1 MAPRRS
7 NKKPNKKPLPNLD
20 ELLNQ
25 IREEDGNIGEDPETL
40 SKIDALLNNN
50 EQKEQPLVK
59 KQKVPKIKV
68 PKIKVPSF
76 LSLGSNK
83 DNNCCNCCDDM
94 LGMLN
99 IINDSVSKI
108 LSALKAESLLDK
120 KKTDEIRK
128 NQEEQERKEKEN
140 LLESSGR
147 KLSRTF
153 QQAFVPIKS
162 AMDAIFKFI
171 LFTLAGRAIGKIL
184 KWFADPANEKKVKS
198 LTRFLKDWWPA
209 LLGAFVLFGTKFGG
223 AIRASIGAVISTV
236 LYLRKIGIPGILAG
250 LKSLGIK
257 GLAFGALAGAGI
269 LGYKLLTKADEGS
282 TQESSKTPNK
292 GGDAPTSP
300 SGTQKFSNGGI
311 VRGIN
316 FLLPEEKHVSE
327 IGYAEGGHID
337 EASGI
342 AITGAGPDTQLIAA
356 QPGEVVMSKAA
367 VDKFGADT
375 FLRMNLQAGSSNQPK
390 FTNNIQFAKEG
401 GLVGGIMSGIKSAGS
416 NMMKGMPQ
424 FGKPAKA
431 INSYTEPTNSPK
443 ISDSDFNT
451 LLAIASAEDSDP
463 QGRADVAQSIYN
475 RLFAGSSAYGLNFMP
490 TGRRNT
496 IKDIITGKGQ
506 YEPTFKNRND
516 WLSIND
522 RKSAAFALANSKK
535 IDISSAM
542 QMLNETEKALRN
554 SQLQMNAQQH
564 VGGRPSFF
572 GTSQLKHMK
581 GDDALRY
588 DMVNGKKV
596 PRKDNFFTN
605 YPAENTKYH
614 KERGTVAAP
623 IPSMLYSQPGNEQ
636 SFIPRNNLQPGNGQ
650 SSLPR
655 TSLQLSSMVPTV
667 RAPGPRSA
675 GKVTITEL
683 PPINLKKQGPKGGT
697 SASTDVPD
705 FSAIPPYSDRYGDN
719 GTLATLG
726 IRAGNMA

>member
-1 MAPRRS
+1 MAPKRS
-7 NKKPNKKPLPNLD
+7 NKKPNKKALPKPEIVGGESVGD
-20 ELLNQ
+20 KIEELLFQINQ
-25 IREEDGNIGEDPETL
+25 EEKAAEQQSPQRQRTARR
-40 SKIDALLNNN
+40 SKTPRRIT
-50 EQKEQPLVK
+50 KTG
-59 KQKVPKIKV
+59 
-68 PKIKVPSF
+68 
-76 LSLGSNK
+76 LSLGGNK
-83 DNNCCNCCDDM
+83 AKDCCNCCDDM

-99 IINDSVSKI
+99 IINDSVSRV
-108 LSALKAESLLDK
+108 LNVLKAESLLDK

-128 NQEEQERKEKEN
+128 NQEDQERREKEN

-153 QQAFVPIKS
+153 QQAFTPIKS

-171 LFTLAGRAIGKIL
+171 LFTLAGRAVSKIL
-184 KWFADPANEKKVKS
+184 KWFADPTNEKKVKS
-198 LTRFLKDWWPA
+198 LTRFLKDWWPG

-223 AIRASIGAVISTV
+223 ALRSSIGAVISTV

-269 LGYKLLTKADEGS
+269 LGYNLLTKADEGIN
-282 TQESSKTPNK
+282 QESGKPANK
-292 GGDAPTSP
+292 
-300 SGTQKFSNGGI
+300 SGTTPKFNSPMPTGGYSNGGI

-316 FLLPEEKHVSE
+316 FFLPEEKHVSE

-337 EASGI
+337 DASGI

-367 VDKFGADT
+367 VDKFGVDT
-375 FLRMNLQAGSSNQPK
+375 FLKMNMQAGSSNRPK
-390 FTNNIQFAKEG
+390 FANNIQFAKDG
-401 GLVGGIMSGIKSAGS
+401 GIVGGIMSGIKSVGS
-416 NMMKGMPQ
+416 NMMKSVPQ
-424 FGKPAKA
+424 FGRPAKA
-431 INSYTEPTNSPK
+431 INSFTPPKDSPK
-443 ISDSDFNT
+443 ISQSDYNS

-496 IKDIITGKGQ
+496 IKDIITGEGQ
-506 YEPTFKNRND
+506 YEPTFKNRSD
-516 WLSIND
+516 WLNIND
-522 RKSAAFALANSKK
+522 RKSAALALAKAKS

-542 QMLNETEKALRN
+542 QMLSETERALRN

-572 GTSQLKHMK
+572 GTSQLNNMK

-614 KERGTVAAP
+614 KERGNVAAP
-623 IPSMLYSQPGNEQ
+623 IPSILYSQPGNEQ
-636 SFIPRNNLQPGNGQ
+636 SALPRNNLQ
-650 SSLPR
+650 LV
-655 TSLQLSSMVPTV
+655 SMAPTIK
-667 RAPGPRSA
+667 APGPRTA

-683 PPINLKKQGPKGGT
+683 PPINLKNQGPKGGE
-697 SASTDVPD
+697 SASTDVPE
-705 FSAIPPYSDRYGDN
+705 FSAIPPYSDRYGDK

>member
-1 MAPRRS
+1 MAAKRS
-7 NKKPNKKPLPNLD
+7 NKKPNKKPLPNVNPQVDVDNDLYDSD
-20 ELLNQ
+20 EDLVA
-25 IREEDGNIGEDPETL
+25 
-40 SKIDALLNNN
+40 DAIKYLNNQRRSQRTSSSSKTSPQQQPAPQR
-50 EQKEQPLVK
+50 QKAARKGKTPRR
-59 KQKVPKIKV
+59 ITRTN
-68 PKIKVPSF
+68 
-76 LSLGSNK
+76 LSLGNNK
-83 DNNCCNCCDDM
+83 GNNCCNCCDDM

-128 NQEEQERKEKEN
+128 NQEDQERKEKEN

-250 LKSLGIK
+250 LKSLGVK
-257 GLAFGALAGAGI
+257 GLAFSALAGAGI
-269 LGYKLLTKADEGS
+269 LGYKMLTKVDEGS
-282 TQESSKTPNK
+282 SQESSKTPNK
-292 GGDAPTSP
+292 GGTAPASSPMAPTGAYS
-300 SGTQKFSNGGI
+300 SGGL

-316 FLLPEEKHVSE
+316 FFLPEEKHVSE

-375 FLRMNLQAGSSNQPK
+375 FLKMNLQAGSSNRPK
-390 FTNNIQFAKEG
+390 FANNIQFAKDG
-401 GLVGGIMSGIKSAGS
+401 GIVGGIMSGIKSVGS

-424 FGKPAKA
+424 FGRPAKA
-431 INSYTEPTNSPK
+431 INSFTPPKNSPK
-443 ISDSDFNT
+443 ISDSDFNA

-475 RLFAGSSAYGLNFMP
+475 RLFAGSSAYGVNFMP

-496 IKDIITGKGQ
+496 IKDIITGEGQ
-506 YEPTFKNRND
+506 YEPTFKNRSD
-516 WLSIND
+516 WLNIND
-522 RKSAAFALANSKK
+522 RKSAALALAKAKNV
-535 IDISSAM
+535 DISSAM
-542 QMLNETEKALRN
+542 QMLNETERALRN

-588 DMVNGKKV
+588 DMVNGNKV

-614 KERGTVAAP
+614 KERGNVAAP

-636 SFIPRNNLQPGNGQ
+636 SSLPKNNLQ
-650 SSLPR
+650 LV
-655 TSLQLSSMVPTV
+655 SMSPTV
-667 RAPGPRSA
+667 RAPGPRTA

-683 PPINLKKQGPKGGT
+683 PPISLKNQGPKGGE

>member
-7 NKKPNKKPLPNLD
+7 SKKPNKKTLPKLENIEEGAVGD
-20 ELLNQ
+20 RIEELLFQINQ
-25 IREEDGNIGEDPETL
+25 EE
-40 SKIDALLNNN
+40 KAA
-50 EQKEQPLVK
+50 QP
-59 KQKVPKIKV
+59 QQQQAPQRQRTARRGGTPRRITRTN
-68 PKIKVPSF
+68 
-76 LSLGSNK
+76 LSLGNNTG
-83 DNNCCNCCDDM
+83 NNCCNCCDDM
-94 LGMLN
+94 LGVLN
-99 IINDSVSKI
+99 IINDSVSKV
-108 LSALKAESLLDK
+108 LNALKAESLLDK

-128 NQEEQERKEKEN
+128 NQEDQERKEKEN

-153 QQAFVPIKS
+153 QQAFAPIKS

-257 GLAFGALAGAGI
+257 GLAFGALAGVGI
-269 LGYKLLTKADEGS
+269 LGYKMLTKVDEGS
-282 TQESSKTPNK
+282 NQESGRTPNK
-292 GGDAPTSP
+292 GGTAQTSP
-300 SGTQKFSNGGI
+300 TFGANAHSSGGI

-316 FLLPEEKHVSE
+316 FFLPEEKHVSE

-375 FLRMNLQAGSSNQPK
+375 FLKMNLQAGSSNRPK
-390 FTNNIQFAKEG
+390 FVNNIQFAKDG
-401 GLVGGIMSGIKSAGS
+401 GIVGGIMSGIKSAGS
-416 NMMKGMPQ
+416 NIMQGVPQFGSNMMKGMPQ
-424 FGKPAKA
+424 FGRPAKA
-431 INSYTEPTNSPK
+431 INSFTPPKNSPK
-443 ISDSDFNT
+443 ISDSDFNA

-475 RLFAGSSAYGLNFMP
+475 RLFAGSSAYGVNFMP

-496 IKDIITGKGQ
+496 IKDIITGSGQ

-516 WLSIND
+516 WLNIND
-522 RKSAAFALANSKK
+522 RKSAALALANSKK

-542 QMLNETEKALRN
+542 QMLSETERALRD

-614 KERGTVAAP
+614 KERGNVAAP

-636 SFIPRNNLQPGNGQ
+636 SSLPKNNLQ
-650 SSLPR
+650 LV
-655 TSLQLSSMVPTV
+655 SMAPTV
-667 RAPGPRSA
+667 TAPGPRTA

-683 PPINLKKQGPKGGT
+683 PPINLKKQGPKGGE

-726 IRAGNMA
+726 IQAGNMA

>member
-7 NKKPNKKPLPNLD
+7 NKKPNKKPLPNVNPQVDVDNDLYDSD
-20 ELLNQ
+20 EDLVA
-25 IREEDGNIGEDPETL
+25 
-40 SKIDALLNNN
+40 DAIKYLNN
-50 EQKEQPLVK
+50 QRRSQRTSSSSKTSPQQQPAP
-59 KQKVPKIKV
+59 QRQRTARRGGTPRRITRTN
-68 PKIKVPSF
+68 
-76 LSLGSNK
+76 LSLGNNNG
-83 DNNCCNCCDDM
+83 NNCCNCCDDM

-99 IINDSVSKI
+99 IINESVSRV
-108 LSALKAESLLDK
+108 LNVLKAESLLDK

-128 NQEEQERKEKEN
+128 NQEDQERKEKEN

-250 LKSLGIK
+250 LKSLGVK

-269 LGYKLLTKADEGS
+269 LGYKMLTKVDEGS
-282 TQESSKTPNK
+282 SQESSKTPNK
-292 GGDAPTSP
+292 GGTAPASSPIAPT
-300 SGTQKFSNGGI
+300 GGYSNGGI

-316 FLLPEEKHVSE
+316 FFLPEEKHVSE

-375 FLRMNLQAGSSNQPK
+375 FLKMNLQAGSSNRPK
-390 FTNNIQFAKEG
+390 FANNIQFAKDG
-401 GLVGGIMSGIKSAGS
+401 GIVGGIMSGIKSVGS

-431 INSYTEPTNSPK
+431 INSFTPPKNSPK
-443 ISDSDFNT
+443 MSDSDFNA

-475 RLFAGSSAYGLNFMP
+475 RLFAGSSAYGVNFMP

-496 IKDIITGKGQ
+496 IKDIITGSGQ

-516 WLSIND
+516 WLNIND
-522 RKSAAFALANSKK
+522 KKSAALALANSKN

-542 QMLNETEKALRN
+542 QMLNETERALRN

-588 DMVNGKKV
+588 DMVNGNKV

-614 KERGTVAAP
+614 KERGNVAAP

-636 SFIPRNNLQPGNGQ
+636 SSLPKNNLQ
-650 SSLPR
+650 LA
-655 TSLQLSSMVPTV
+655 SMVPSV
-667 RAPGPRSA
+667 RAPGPRTA
-675 GKVTITEL
+675 GNVTITEL
-683 PPINLKKQGPKGGT
+683 PPINLKNQGPKGGE

>member
-7 NKKPNKKPLPNLD
+7 NKKPNKKPLPKPEIVGGESMGD
-20 ELLNQ
+20 RIEELLFQ
-25 IREEDGNIGEDPETL
+25 IKQEEKAEVQQETQPTQRQRTPRRSKTPRRITKTGLLLGN
-40 SKIDALLNNN
+40 
-50 EQKEQPLVK
+50 
-59 KQKVPKIKV
+59 
-68 PKIKVPSF
+68 
-76 LSLGSNK
+76 NK
-83 DNNCCNCCDDM
+83 SNNCCNCCDDM

-99 IINDSVSKI
+99 IINESVSRV
-108 LSALKAESLLDK
+108 LNALKAESLLDK

-128 NQEEQERKEKEN
+128 NQEDQERKEKEN

-153 QQAFVPIKS
+153 QQAFTPIKG

-171 LFTLAGRAIGKIL
+171 LFTLAGRAISKIL

-223 AIRASIGAVISTV
+223 AIRASIGAVISTIS
-236 LYLRKIGIPGILAG
+236 YLRKIGIPGILFG
-250 LKSLGIK
+250 LKSIGVK
-257 GLAFGALAGAGI
+257 GLAAGALVGAGI
-269 LGYKLLTKADEGS
+269 LGYKLLNTADEGS
-282 TQESSKTPNK
+282 KQEFNKTPNK
-292 GGDAPTSP
+292 GGTSFASSPMAPTGAYS
-300 SGTQKFSNGGI
+300 SGGL

-316 FLLPEEKHVSE
+316 FFLPEERHVNE
-327 IGYAEGGHID
+327 IRYAEGGHID

-375 FLRMNLQAGSSNQPK
+375 FLKMNLQAGSSNRPK
-390 FTNNIQFAKEG
+390 FANNIQFAKDG
-401 GLVGGIMSGIKSAGS
+401 GIVGGIMSGIKSVGS
-416 NMMKGMPQ
+416 NMMKSMPQ
-424 FGKPAKA
+424 FGRPAKA
-431 INSYTEPTNSPK
+431 INSFTPPKNSPK
-443 ISDSDFNT
+443 ISQADYNS

-475 RLFAGSSAYGLNFMP
+475 RLYAGSSAYGVNFMP
-490 TGRRNT
+490 TARRNT
-496 IKDIITGKGQ
+496 IKDIITGEGQ
-506 YEPTFKNRND
+506 YEPTFKNRSD
-516 WLSIND
+516 WLNIND
-522 RKSAAFALANSKK
+522 RKSAAIALAKAKNV
-535 IDISSAM
+535 DISSAM
-542 QMLNETEKALRN
+542 QMLNETERALRN

-581 GDDALRY
+581 GDDAIRY

-614 KERGTVAAP
+614 KERGNVAAP

-636 SFIPRNNLQPGNGQ
+636 SF
-650 SSLPR
+650 LPKN
-655 TSLQLSSMVPTV
+655 SLQLASMAPTV
-667 RAPGPRSA
+667 RAPGPRTA

-683 PPINLKKQGPKGGT
+683 PPISLKNQDPKGGE

-726 IRAGNMA
+726 IRAGNMS

>member
-1 MAPRRS
+1 MGDKIEELLFQINQEEKAADPQSPQRQRTARRSKTPRRIT
-7 NKKPNKKPLPNLD
+7 KT
-20 ELLNQ
+20 
-25 IREEDGNIGEDPETL
+25 G
-40 SKIDALLNNN
+40 
-50 EQKEQPLVK
+50 
-59 KQKVPKIKV
+59 
-68 PKIKVPSF
+68 

-83 DNNCCNCCDDM
+83 AKDCCNCCDDM

-99 IINDSVSKI
+99 IINDSISRV
-108 LSALKAESLLDK
+108 LNVLKAESLLDK
-120 KKTDEIRK
+120 KKTNEIRK
-128 NQEEQERKEKEN
+128 NQEDQERREKEN

-153 QQAFVPIKS
+153 QQAFTPIKS

-171 LFTLAGRAIGKIL
+171 LFTLAGRAVSKIL
-184 KWFADPANEKKVKS
+184 KWFADPTNEKKVKS
-198 LTRFLKDWWPA
+198 LTRFLKDWWPG

-223 AIRASIGAVISTV
+223 ALRSSIGAVISTV

-269 LGYKLLTKADEGS
+269 LGYNLLTKADEGS
-282 TQESSKTPNK
+282 KQESGKPTNK
-292 GGDAPTSP
+292 
-300 SGTQKFSNGGI
+300 SGTPPASFPTFGANTHSSGGI

-316 FLLPEEKHVSE
+316 FFLPEEKHVSE

-337 EASGI
+337 DASGI

-367 VDKFGADT
+367 VDKFGVDT
-375 FLRMNLQAGSSNQPK
+375 FLKMNMQAGSSNRPK
-390 FTNNIQFAKEG
+390 FANNIQFAKDG
-401 GLVGGIMSGIKSAGS
+401 GIVGGIMSGIKSVGS
-416 NMMKGMPQ
+416 NMMNGMPQ
-424 FGKPAKA
+424 FGRPART
-431 INSYTEPTNSPK
+431 INSFAPPKNSPR
-443 ISDSDFNT
+443 ISQSDYNS

-475 RLFAGSSAYGLNFMP
+475 RLFAGSSAYGVNFMP

-496 IKDIITGKGQ
+496 IKDIITGEGQ
-506 YEPTFKNRND
+506 YEPTFKNRSD
-516 WLSIND
+516 WLNIND
-522 RKSAAFALANSKK
+522 RKSAALALAKAKS

-542 QMLNETEKALRN
+542 QMLSETERALRN

-572 GTSQLKHMK
+572 GTSQLNNMK

-614 KERGTVAAP
+614 KERGNVAAP
-623 IPSMLYSQPGNEQ
+623 IPSMLYTQPGNEQ
-636 SFIPRNNLQPGNGQ
+636 SSLPRNNLQ
-650 SSLPR
+650 LV
-655 TSLQLSSMVPTV
+655 SMAPTIK
-667 RAPGPRSA
+667 APGPRTA
-675 GKVTITEL
+675 GKITITEL
-683 PPINLKKQGPKGGT
+683 PPINLKNQGPKGGE
-697 SASTDVPD
+697 SASTDVPE

>member
-7 NKKPNKKPLPNLD
+7 NKKPNKKPLPKPEIVGGESAGD
-20 ELLNQ
+20 KIEELLFQ
-25 IREEDGNIGEDPETL
+25 IKQEEKAAQQNPQQQQTPQRQRTTRRGKTPRRIIGT
-40 SKIDALLNNN
+40 N
-50 EQKEQPLVK
+50 
-59 KQKVPKIKV
+59 
-68 PKIKVPSF
+68 
-76 LSLGSNK
+76 LSLGNNK
-83 DNNCCNCCDDM
+83 GNNCCNCCDDM

-108 LSALKAESLLDK
+108 LNALKAESLLDK

-128 NQEEQERKEKEN
+128 NQEDKERKEKEN
-140 LLESSGR
+140 LLESSSR

-153 QQAFVPIKS
+153 QQAFAPIKS

-269 LGYKLLTKADEGS
+269 LGYKMLTKVDEGS
-282 TQESSKTPNK
+282 NQESGKAPNK
-292 GGDAPTSP
+292 GGTAPTSP
-300 SGTQKFSNGGI
+300 IAPTGGYSNGGI

-375 FLRMNLQAGSSNQPK
+375 FLKMNLQAGSSNRPK
-390 FTNNIQFAKEG
+390 FANNIQFAKDG
-401 GLVGGIMSGIKSAGS
+401 GIVGGIMSGIKSAGS
-416 NMMKGMPQ
+416 NMMNGMPQ
-424 FGKPAKA
+424 FGRPAKA
-431 INSYTEPTNSPK
+431 INSFTPPKNSPK
-443 ISDSDFNT
+443 ISDSDFNA

-475 RLFAGSSAYGLNFMP
+475 RLFAGSSAYGVNFMP

-496 IKDIITGKGQ
+496 IKDIITGSGQ

-516 WLSIND
+516 WLNIND
-522 RKSAAFALANSKK
+522 RKSAALALANSKK

-542 QMLNETEKALRN
+542 QMLSETERALRN

-614 KERGTVAAP
+614 KERGNVAAP

-636 SFIPRNNLQPGNGQ
+636 SSLPKNNLQ
-650 SSLPR
+650 LA
-655 TSLQLSSMVPTV
+655 SMVPTV
-667 RAPGPRSA
+667 RAPGPRTA

-683 PPINLKKQGPKGGT
+683 PPINLKKQGPKGGE

>member
-1 MAPRRS
+1 MAPKRS
-7 NKKPNKKPLPNLD
+7 NKKPNKKTLPKPEIVGGESVGD
-20 ELLNQ
+20 RIEELLFQINQ
-25 IREEDGNIGEDPETL
+25 EEKAAEQQSPQRQRTARR
-40 SKIDALLNNN
+40 SKTPRRIT
-50 EQKEQPLVK
+50 KTG
-59 KQKVPKIKV
+59 
-68 PKIKVPSF
+68 

-83 DNNCCNCCDDM
+83 AKDCCNCCDDM

-99 IINDSVSKI
+99 IINDSVSRV
-108 LSALKAESLLDK
+108 LNVLKAESLLDK

-128 NQEEQERKEKEN
+128 NQEDQERREKEN

-153 QQAFVPIKS
+153 QQAFTPIKS

-171 LFTLAGRAIGKIL
+171 LFTLAGRAISKIL
-184 KWFADPANEKKVKS
+184 KWFADPANEKKVRS
-198 LTRFLKDWWPA
+198 LTRFLKDWWPG

-223 AIRASIGAVISTV
+223 ALRSSIGAVISTV

-269 LGYKLLTKADEGS
+269 LGYKMLSKSDEGS
-282 TQESSKTPNK
+282 NLESNKTPNRNGTTPK
-292 GGDAPTSP
+292 SNSPLPTGGY
-300 SGTQKFSNGGI
+300 SNGGI

-316 FLLPEEKHVSE
+316 FFLPEEKHVSE

-367 VDKFGADT
+367 VDKFGVDT
-375 FLRMNLQAGSSNQPK
+375 FLKMNMQAGSSNRPK
-390 FTNNIQFAKEG
+390 FANNIQFAKDG
-401 GLVGGIMSGIKSAGS
+401 GIVGGIMSGIKSVGS
-416 NMMKGMPQ
+416 NMIKGMPQ
-424 FGKPAKA
+424 FGRPAKA
-431 INSYTEPTNSPK
+431 INSFTPPKDSPK
-443 ISDSDFNT
+443 ISQSDYNS

-475 RLFAGSSAYGLNFMP
+475 RLFAGSSAYGVNFMP

-496 IKDIITGKGQ
+496 IKDIITGEGQ
-506 YEPTFKNRND
+506 YEPTFKNRGD
-516 WLSIND
+516 WLNIND
-522 RKSAAFALANSKK
+522 RKSAALALAKAKN
-535 IDISSAM
+535 IDISSAV
-542 QMLNETEKALRN
+542 QMLSETERALRN

-572 GTSQLKHMK
+572 GTSQLNNMK

-605 YPAENTKYH
+605 YPTENTKYH
-614 KERGTVAAP
+614 KERGNAAAP

-636 SFIPRNNLQPGNGQ
+636 S
-650 SSLPR
+650 SLPR
-655 TSLQLSSMVPTV
+655 SNLQLVSMAPTIK
-667 RAPGPRSA
+667 APGPRTA
-675 GKVTITEL
+675 GKITITEL
-683 PPINLKKQGPKGGT
+683 PPINLKNQGPKGGE
-697 SASTDVPD
+697 SASTDVPE
-705 FSAIPPYSDRYGDN
+705 FSAIPPYSDRYGDS